1 MSKVIYAFILFIM
14 VSLTMIIPV
23 SAIFYG
29 IKIILSHTSFFVG
42 VGMVAFGL
50 LILWLI
56 KPISIITDKDHKIF

>member
-1 MSKVIYAFILFIM
+1 MAKIIYAFILFIM
-14 VSLTMIIPV
+14 VSLTLVIPA

-29 IKIILSHTSFFVG
+29 VKIILSHTSFFTG
-42 VGMVAFGL
+42 AGMVAFGL